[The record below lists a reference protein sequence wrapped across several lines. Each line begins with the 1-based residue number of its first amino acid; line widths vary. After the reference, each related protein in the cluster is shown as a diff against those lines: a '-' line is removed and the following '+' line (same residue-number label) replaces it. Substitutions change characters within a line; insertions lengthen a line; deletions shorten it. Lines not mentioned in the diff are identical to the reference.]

1 MEENGPEAFSYG
13 QEVAE
18 KEESEAILMA
28 KMELQVRCQVWSLI
42 CVFCIVLFDKTEATQ
57 ARKEKKGVLV
67 SSKDETGQHL
77 VRIGNTEL
85 DGRKGRGG
93 DEEEIDHLDH
103 LDHLEHMDHLDH
115 YSNIELLLRKGD
127 LEQNKT
133 FVGANNNKDQ
143 IKNGIG
149 LNTVVEPD
157 FDSSLGSWLESLL
170 YSDYSDD
177 AAQDI
182 AIHKHGDG
190 HPEEMGHNHPSHSE
204 PGKDERHHGDSDN
217 RKIDSISFQA
227 TSVSMATWL
236 VSFSSITVISLVRSV

>member
-57 ARKEKKGVLV
+57 ARRENKGVLV
-67 SSKDETGQHL
+67 SSKDETGQRL
-77 VRIGNTEL
+77 VQIGNAQL
-85 DGRKGRGG
+85 HGRKVRGG

-103 LDHLEHMDHLDH
+103 LDH
-115 YSNIELLLRKGD
+115 YSSIEMLLRKGD

-182 AIHKHGDG
+182 SIQKHGDG
-190 HPEEMGHNHPSHSE
+190 HSEEMGHNHPSHSE

-217 RKIDSISFQA
+217 RKMDPISFQA

>member
-57 ARKEKKGVLV
+57 ARKENKGVLV
-67 SSKDETGQHL
+67 SSKEETGQHL
-77 VRIGNTEL
+77 VRIGNLGNTQI

-93 DEEEIDHLDH
+93 DEEEVDHLDH
-103 LDHLEHMDHLDH
+103 LDHLDH
-115 YSNIELLLRKGD
+115 YSSIEMLLRKG
-127 LEQNKT
+127 EQNKT
-133 FVGANNNKDQ
+133 FVVANNNKDQ

-182 AIHKHGDG
+182 SIHNHGDG
-190 HPEEMGHNHPSHSE
+190 HPEEVGHNHPSHSE

-217 RKIDSISFQA
+217 RKNDPISFQA

-236 VSFSSITVISLVRSV
+236 VSFSSITVISLVRLV

>member
-18 KEESEAILMA
+18 KEESGA
-28 KMELQVRCQVWSLI
+28 KMKLQVRCQVWSLI
-42 CVFCIVLFDKTEATQ
+42 CVFCIVLFDKTDATQ
-57 ARKEKKGVLV
+57 ARKENKGVLV

-77 VRIGNTEL
+77 VRIGNLGNTQI

-93 DEEEIDHLDH
+93 DEEEVDHLDHIDHLDH
-103 LDHLEHMDHLDH
+103 LDHHDH
-115 YSNIELLLRKGD
+115 YSSIEMLLRKGD

-182 AIHKHGDG
+182 LIHKHGDG
-190 HPEEMGHNHPSHSE
+190 HSEEMGHNHPSHSE

-217 RKIDSISFQA
+217 RKIEPISFQA

>member
-57 ARKEKKGVLV
+57 ARKENKGVLV
-67 SSKDETGQHL
+67 SSKDETGQRL

-93 DEEEIDHLDH
+93 DEEEVDHLDH
-103 LDHLEHMDHLDH
+103 LDHLDH
-115 YSNIELLLRKGD
+115 YSSIEMLLRKGD

-149 LNTVVEPD
+149 LNTVVETD

-177 AAQDI
+177 DAQDI
-182 AIHKHGDG
+182 SIQKHGDG

-204 PGKDERHHGDSDN
+204 PGKDERHHGDSET
-217 RKIDSISFQA
+217 RKIAPISFQA

-236 VSFSSITVISLVRSV
+236 VSFSSITVISLVRFV